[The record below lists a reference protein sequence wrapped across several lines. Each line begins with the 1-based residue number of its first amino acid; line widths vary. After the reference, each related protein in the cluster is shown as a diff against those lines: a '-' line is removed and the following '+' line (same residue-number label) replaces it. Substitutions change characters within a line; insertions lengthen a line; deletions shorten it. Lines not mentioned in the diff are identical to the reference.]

1 MRKCP
6 NPKCGFIVENDQA
19 LFCKK
24 CGTRLPAFVPE
35 HADESVDES
44 VGERAEPAA
53 TAPDEPVSFQK
64 ADGGEAD
71 EGLQGMSGYAVTVD
85 HQDESPADD
94 SRIYDIGDDGSDPQ
108 PPPLPFEPQKKP
120 DNHLLKAILSTVLC
134 IPLIGLVAIVYAAQ
148 VDSCY
153 SQGFYD
159 EAMEKSRRANAWGNA
174 AIIVGLVIYFVV
186 FVFFFFMMYYVGDSS
201 YSDYDYNY

>member
-1 MRKCP
+1 M
-6 NPKCGFIVENDQA
+6 
-19 LFCKK
+19 
-24 CGTRLPAFVPE
+24 
-35 HADESVDES
+35 
-44 VGERAEPAA
+44 
-53 TAPDEPVSFQK
+53 
-64 ADGGEAD
+64 
-71 EGLQGMSGYAVTVD
+71 
-85 HQDESPADD
+85 
-94 SRIYDIGDDGSDPQ
+94 
-108 PPPLPFEPQKKP
+108 PFEPQKKP

-186 FVFFFFMMYYVGDSS
+186 FVFLGVMMYYVGDSS

>member
-24 CGTRLPAFVPE
+24 CGTRLPAFVAE
-35 HADESVDES
+35 HAEESADEDADERADGSADERADESA
-44 VGERAEPAA
+44 GPAA
-53 TAPDEPVSFQK
+53 TASDEPVSVQK
-64 ADGGEAD
+64 ADGGDGEVD
-71 EGLQGMSGYAVTVD
+71 EVQ
-85 HQDESPADD
+85 P
-94 SRIYDIGDDGSDPQ
+94 P

-134 IPLIGLVAIVYAAQ
+134 IPLIGLVAIVYAAK

>member
-24 CGTRLPAFVPE
+24 CGTRLPAFVAE
-35 HADESVDES
+35 HADESADES
-44 VGERAEPAA
+44 AGERADGSADERADGSADERAYERAEPAA
-53 TAPDEPVSFQK
+53 TAPDEPVSVQEE
-64 ADGGEAD
+64 DGGDGEVD
-71 EGLQGMSGYAVTVD
+71 EVQ
-85 HQDESPADD
+85 P
-94 SRIYDIGDDGSDPQ
+94 P

-134 IPLIGLVAIVYAAQ
+134 IPLIGLVAIVYAAK

>member
-24 CGTRLPAFVPE
+24 CGTRLPAFEAE
-35 HADESVDES
+35 HAEESADESA
-44 VGERAEPAA
+44 GERADGSADERADGSADERADESAGPAA
-53 TAPDEPVSFQK
+53 TAPDEPVSFQEE
-64 ADGGEAD
+64 DGGDGEVD
-71 EGLQGMSGYAVTVD
+71 EVQ
-85 HQDESPADD
+85 P
-94 SRIYDIGDDGSDPQ
+94 P

-186 FVFFFFMMYYVGDSS
+186 FVFLGVMMYYVGDSS